1 MDLQLDSK
9 TAPVTS
15 SSESI
20 GKVLVSRRSA
30 LEFIG
35 GSAVLGALQAL
46 PSSASAQQYPDRP
59 IHIIV
64 PFPPGGSLD
73 GAPRIVAQQIA
84 ARHGWSIVTDNRPG
98 AGGQLGT
105 VLGKQAAPDGY
116 LLTAING
123 VTHGSA
129 SAIKSDLGYDP
140 IKDFA
145 PIILLAD
152 APMVLLVRSELPVQT
167 VPEFLD
173 LLRKQP
179 GRLNYGSGGFGTQ
192 HHLAAAML
200 LDQAGLPPDT
210 ATHVPSR
217 GLALAITDML
227 AGSVQFIISS
237 VGPAWQHVSAGK
249 LRALAV
255 TGPKRLTR
263 LPELPTF
270 VELGFRDFEILAWSG
285 LAGPAGTP
293 QAVITRWNVAANQAL
308 TDANVQK
315 QLAGFD
321 LDARGGTPEEFAD
334 FIAREIVRYK
344 RLGENTGL
352 LKAT

>member
-1 MDLQLDSK
+1 ML
-9 TAPVTS
+9 
-15 SSESI
+15 I
-20 GKVLVSRRSA
+20 SRRSI
-30 LEFIG
+30 LEAIG
-35 GSAVLGALQAL
+35 GSAVLGGLQGL
-46 PSSASAQQYPDRP
+46 PSIASAQQYPDKP
-59 IHIIV
+59 VHIVV

-73 GAPRIVAQQIA
+73 GTPRIVAQQITV
-84 ARHGWSIVTDNRPG
+84 RHGWSIVVDNRPG
-98 AGGQLGT
+98 AGGQLGS
-105 VLGKQAAPDGY
+105 VIGKQAPPDGY

-152 APMVLLVRSELPVQT
+152 APMVLLVRSELAART

-179 GRLNYGSGGFGTQ
+179 GQLNYGSGGFGTQ

-200 LDQAGLPPDT
+200 LDQAGLRPDI

-217 GLALAITDML
+217 GQALAITDML

-237 VGPAWQHVSAGK
+237 IGPAWQHVVAGK

-255 TGPKRLTR
+255 TGSQRLAR
-263 LPELPTF
+263 FPEQPTMM
-270 VELGFRDFEILAWSG
+270 ELGYRDFEILAWSG
-285 LAGPAGTP
+285 LAAPAGTP
-293 QAVITRWNVAANQAL
+293 QTVIARWNEAANQAL
-308 TDANVQK
+308 TDAGVRE
-315 QLAGFD
+315 QLSAFD
-321 LDARGGTPEEFAD
+321 FDARGGTPAQFAD
-334 FIAREIVRYK
+334 FIVREVARYK

>member
-1 MDLQLDSK
+1 MM
-9 TAPVTS
+9 
-15 SSESI
+15 I
-20 GKVLVSRRSA
+20 SRRS
-30 LEFIG
+30 LIELIG
-35 GSAVLGALQAL
+35 ASAVSGGL
-46 PSSASAQQYPDRP
+46 PSIASAQQYPDKP
-59 IHIIV
+59 IHIVV

-73 GAPRIVAQQIA
+73 GAPRIVAQHIV
-84 ARHGWSIVTDNRPG
+84 ARNGWSIVVDNRPG
-98 AGGQLGT
+98 AGGQLGS
-105 VLGKQAAPDGY
+105 VIGKQAPPDGY

-129 SAIKSDLGYDP
+129 AALKRDLGYDP
-140 IKDFA
+140 IKDFV
-145 PIILLAD
+145 PIILIAD
-152 APMVLLVRSELPVQT
+152 APMVVLVSSELPVRT

-179 GRLNYGSGGFGTQ
+179 GKLNYGSGGFGTQ

-200 LDQAGLPPDT
+200 LDKAGLPPSI

-237 VGPAWQHVSAGK
+237 VGPAWQHVAAGK
-249 LRALAV
+249 FRALAV
-255 TGPKRLTR
+255 TSPKRLTR
-263 LPELPTF
+263 FPDLPTM
-270 VELGFRDFEILAWSG
+270 VELGYRDFEILAWSG
-285 LAGPAGTP
+285 LAAPAGTP
-293 QAVITRWNVAANQAL
+293 QSIVTRWNEAVNQAL

-321 LDARGGTPEEFAD
+321 FDPRGGTPAEFAG
-334 FIAREIVRYK
+334 FIAREIVRY
-344 RLGENTGL
+344 RGLGESAGL

>member
-1 MDLQLDSK
+1 ML
-9 TAPVTS
+9 
-15 SSESI
+15 I
-20 GKVLVSRRSA
+20 SRRSA
-30 LEFIG
+30 LHFIG
-35 GSAVLGALQAL
+35 GSAVLGGLQGL
-46 PSSASAQQYPDRP
+46 SSTASAQQYPDKP
-59 IHIIV
+59 VHIIV

-73 GAPRIVAQQIA
+73 GAPRIIAQHVT
-84 ARHGWSIVTDNRPG
+84 ARHGWAVVVDNRAG

-105 VLGKQAAPDGY
+105 VIGKQAPPDGY
-116 LLTAING
+116 VLTAING

-129 SAIKSDLGYDP
+129 SAIKIDLGYDP
-140 IKDFA
+140 IKDFE
-145 PIILLAD
+145 PIVLLAD
-152 APMVLLVRSELPVQT
+152 APMVLLVRSELPART
-167 VPEFLD
+167 LPEFID
-173 LLRKQP
+173 LLRKHAGQF
-179 GRLNYGSGGFGTQ
+179 NYGSGGFGTQ

-200 LDQAGLPPDT
+200 LNQAGLPPNI

-249 LRALAV
+249 MRALAV

-263 LPELPTF
+263 LPELPTL

-285 LAGPAGTP
+285 LAAPAGTP
-293 QAVITRWNVAANQAL
+293 QAVVARWNQAANQAL

-315 QLAGFD
+315 QLTGFD
-321 LDARGGTPEEFAD
+321 FDPRGGTPAEFAD
-334 FIAREIVRYK
+334 FIAREIARYK
-344 RLGENTGL
+344 RLGEDTGL